1 MVSSVPLLF
10 FAMYCDFFFGGGWL
24 CCEVAIFLMLR
35 CLVGLNIRRFCD
47 VAIAGCPVEA
57 GICVARHTQGR
68 STELTALQRICRPPP
83 RFYWQVAMLLRS
95 VGKLRFLIFVGRL
108 VFVGK
113 LCLDGWEAW
122 IGVGGESEG
131 KRKNPGGLGW
141 GLVATTAGLEPVT
154 SAVTGRRSN
163 QLSYA
168 AVVSVLRLTTD
179 RNTTAKSQLCKTAA
193 CHGVLGVARRGFAG
207 KETNLSRSASRCRR
221 RCGAPGWPA
230 MRPKRTSQCPRH
242 CTWRASPS
250 PR

>member
-1 MVSSVPLLF
+1 
-10 FAMYCDFFFGGGWL
+10 
-24 CCEVAIFLMLR
+24 MLR
-35 CLVGLNIRRFCD
+35 LRGVRWRP
-47 VAIAGCPVEA
+47 AY
-57 GICVARHTQGR
+57 
-68 STELTALQRICRPPP
+68 ALQGTLKAVRPS
-83 RFYWQVAMLLRS
+83 LRPCNAYAGLHLVFIGRLRCCFVLWVS
-95 VGKLRFLIFVGRL
+95 CVFCFLWGASFLWASYVLTVGKRELAWEGR
-108 VFVGK
+108 VRVK
-113 LCLDGWEAW
+113 E
-122 IGVGGESEG
+122 
-131 KRKNPGGLGW
+131 NPSGLGW

-168 AVVSVLRLTTD
+168 AVVSALRLTTD
-179 RNTTAKSQLCKTAA
+179 RNTTAKTQLCKTAA
-193 CHGVLGVARRGFAG
+193 CHGVLGVARRSFAG

>member
-1 MVSSVPLLF
+1 
-10 FAMYCDFFFGGGWL
+10 
-24 CCEVAIFLMLR
+24 MLR

-57 GICVARHTQGR
+57 GICVARHTQDR
-68 STELTALQRICRPPP
+68 SAELTALQRICRPPP

-108 VFVGK
+108 VLWASYVLTVGK
-113 LCLDGWEAW
+113 RELAWE
-122 IGVGGESEG
+122 GRVRVKE
-131 KRKNPGGLGW
+131 NPSGLGW

-179 RNTTAKSQLCKTAA
+179 RNITAKSQLCKTAA
-193 CHGVLGVARRGFAG
+193 CHGVLGVARRSFAG